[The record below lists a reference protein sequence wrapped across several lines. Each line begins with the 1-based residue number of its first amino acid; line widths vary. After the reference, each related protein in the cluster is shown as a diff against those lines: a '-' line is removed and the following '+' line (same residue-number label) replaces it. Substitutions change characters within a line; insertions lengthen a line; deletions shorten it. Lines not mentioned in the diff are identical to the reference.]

1 MNGVGGLSILRC
13 MICDMNKQIE
23 ALLVERLGYERRG
36 LKDRVK
42 GVDDALREL
51 GFEHKYL
58 SEPEIETASIEP
70 VAERATRKA
79 VSKRKA

>member
-1 MNGVGGLSILRC
+1 
-13 MICDMNKQIE
+13 MNKEIK
-23 ALLVERLGYERRG
+23 ALLVERAGYEMRG

-42 GVDDALREL
+42 AVDASLREL

-58 SEPEIETASIEP
+58 GESEIETATIEP

-79 VSKRKA
+79 ASKRKA